1 MSGFANGSIT
11 LDEERDV
18 YYAGQVLSGKLEF
31 GINQPLQFKAINI
44 VFHGEANVSWVET
57 EVEEYDGVRSYN
69 NIQYGGEEVF
79 FHVEQCVCGGV
90 GESQL
95 QPGSHVIPFRFQ
107 IPPTVPSSFG
117 TGDDDEE
124 RTIYYFVKAVLEY
137 HCGRESEELEKGF
150 EVVVPLDLNLNPE
163 MQVENEVIFEEAISS
178 CFCGS
183 GLLKVT
189 VTLPATG
196 FAPAMVMPIAVKA
209 DNQSSVEIT
218 KIHFELV
225 QRVKYFSTDPPSK
238 KEEPETRLQYSKTG
252 AIPAK
257 TRRKFEHNFRI
268 PDLIPVI
275 TQNCNTIKVGYFFKM
290 KLVLSGCNDDLED
303 EMEICLG
310 QIPIREMID
319 GDYVHPLQS
328 DLPAGPI
335 PHPGEP
341 PIEIPPYIYPSQTL
355 QIISTYTVSAYPYPN
370 QNQPYPGVNHST
382 GANPPYHGRIPP
394 YLGGNPTTAPNP
406 PYPGGNPI
414 ATPNPPYPGGN
425 PTTTPNPPYP
435 GGNPIATPN
444 PPYPGGPGPNPP
456 YPSNPAPVIGFV
468 ASPVYPPATG
478 TSTPY
483 NPSAPPE

>member
-1 MSGFANGSIT
+1 MLF
-11 LDEERDV
+11 
-18 YYAGQVLSGKLEF
+18 
-31 GINQPLQFKAINI
+31 P
-44 VFHGEANVSWVET
+44 
-57 EVEEYDGVRSYN
+57 GV
-69 NIQYGGEEVF
+69 
-79 FHVEQCVCGGV
+79 
-90 GESQL
+90 SQL
-95 QPGSHVIPFRFQ
+95 QPGSHTIPFRFQ

-137 HCGRESEELEKGF
+137 HDGRESEELEKDF

-178 CFCGS
+178 CLCGS

-196 FAPAMVMPIAVKA
+196 FAPGMVVPIAVKA
-209 DNQSSVEIT
+209 DNHSSVEIT
-218 KIHFELV
+218 KILFELV

-238 KEEPETRLQYSKTG
+238 KEEPERRLQCSKTAS
-252 AIPAK
+252 AIPTK
-257 TRRKFEHNFRI
+257 TRRNFELNFQI

-290 KLVLSGCNDDLED
+290 KIVLSGCNDDLED

-310 QIPIREMID
+310 QIPIREMVD

-328 DLPAGPI
+328 DLPKGPI

-341 PIEIPPYIYPSQTL
+341 PIEIPPYVYPSQTI
-355 QIISTYTVSAYPYPN
+355 QVISNYTVSAYPGSYAPPAGYSYPN
-370 QNQPYPGVNHST
+370 QNQPYPG
-382 GANPPYHGRIPP
+382 ANPTASPSYP
-394 YLGGNPTTAPNP
+394 GGNPIASPNP

-414 ATPNPPYPGGN
+414 ASPNPPYPGV
-425 PTTTPNPPYP
+425 
-435 GGNPIATPN
+435 
-444 PPYPGGPGPNPP
+444 PGPNPP
-456 YPSNPAPVIGFV
+456 YPSNPTPAPVIGFV
-468 ASPVYPPATG
+468 ASPGYPPATG
-478 TSTPY
+478 TTPY

>member
-11 LDEERDV
+11 LDEERDF

-31 GINQPLQFKAINI
+31 GINQPLQFKAINL
-44 VFHGEANVSWVET
+44 VFHGEANVSWEET

-69 NIQYGGEEVF
+69 NIQYGGI
-79 FHVEQCVCGGV
+79 
-90 GESQL
+90 SQL
-95 QPGSHVIPFRFQ
+95 QPVSHVIPFRFQ

-137 HCGRESEELEKGF
+137 HDSPVLEKLKKDF

-178 CFCGS
+178 CFCDS

-209 DNQSSVEIT
+209 DNQSSVEVT
-218 KIHFELV
+218 KILFELV

-252 AIPAK
+252 AVPTK
-257 TRRKFEHNFRI
+257 TRRNFEHNFQI

-275 TQNCNTIKVGYFFKM
+275 TQNCNIIKVGYFIKI

-319 GDYVHPLQS
+319 GEYVHPLQS
-328 DLPAGPI
+328 DLPKGPI

-341 PIEIPPYIYPSQTL
+341 PTEIPPYVYPSQTL
-355 QIISTYTVSAYPYPN
+355 KVISNYTVSAYPYPN
-370 QNQPYPGVNHST
+370 QNQPYPGVDPSA
-382 GANPPYHGRIPP
+382 GANPPYPGGIPP
-394 YLGGNPTTAPNP
+394 YPGGISPYPGGIP

-414 ATPNPPYPGGN
+414 ATPNPPYPGV
-425 PTTTPNPPYP
+425 
-435 GGNPIATPN
+435 
-444 PPYPGGPGPNPP
+444 PGPNQGGLGPGTP
-456 YPSNPAPVIGFV
+456 GYGGFPSNPAPVIGFV
-468 ASPVYPPATG
+468 V
-478 TSTPY
+478 TPY
-483 NPSAPPE
+483 NTSAPPESPK

>member
-1 MSGFANGSIT
+1 MSGFENGSIT

-31 GINQPLQFKAINI
+31 GINQPLQFKAINL
-44 VFHGEANVSWVET
+44 VFHGEANVSWEET

-69 NIQYGGEEVF
+69 NIPYGGEEVF

-90 GESQL
+90 GVSQL
-95 QPGSHVIPFRFQ
+95 QPGSHMIPFRFQ

-137 HCGRESEELEKGF
+137 HDGRESEELEKDF

-183 GLLKVT
+183 GLLKVI

-209 DNQSSVEIT
+209 DNQSSVEVT
-218 KIHFELV
+218 KIIFELV

-238 KEEPETRLQYSKTG
+238 KEEPEVRLQYSKTG

-257 TRRKFEHNFRI
+257 TRRNFEHNFRI

-275 TQNCNTIKVGYFFKM
+275 TQNCNTIKVGYFFKI
-290 KLVLSGCNDDLED
+290 KIVLSGCNDDVED

-319 GDYVHPLQS
+319 GEYVHPLQS
-328 DLPAGPI
+328 DLPMGPM

-341 PIEIPPYIYPSQTL
+341 PIEIPPYVYPSQTI
-355 QIISTYTVSAYPYPN
+355 QVVSTYTVSAYPGSYAPPAGYPYPN
-370 QNQPYPGVNHST
+370 QNQPYPG
-382 GANPPYHGRIPP
+382 ANPS
-394 YLGGNPTTAPNP
+394 PNP
-406 PYPGGNPI
+406 PYPG
-414 ATPNPPYPGGN
+414 ANPPYPGVN
-425 PTTTPNPPYP
+425 LTTGPNPPY
-435 GGNPIATPN
+435 
-444 PPYPGGPGPNPP
+444 PGPNPP
-456 YPSNPAPVIGFV
+456 YPSNPAPAAPVIGFV
-468 ASPVYPPATG
+468 ASPAYPPATG
-478 TSTPY
+478 TSTPF